1 MRNVCSVIPL
11 IIILCPLVCEAKKIP
26 LTVSSLVP
34 SAQGTV
40 ETGKDRNNNT
50 KVKIEIEHLAKPE
63 RLSPPK
69 SSYVVWVQERGA
81 EPVNE
86 GQLKVDNKLQGSF
99 ETVTPS
105 KNFEVFVTAE
115 DDPDVKAP
123 SGPEVARASVSP

>member
-26 LTVSSLVP
+26 LTVSSIVP

-50 KVKIEIEHLAKPE
+50 KVKIKIEHLAKPE

-69 SSYVVWVQERGA
+69 SSYVSSFLVERITDDTEVHNA
-81 EPVNE
+81 FD
-86 GQLKVDNKLQGSF
+86 KKLQGSF
-99 ETVTPS
+99 ETV
-105 KNFEVFVTAE
+105 
-115 DDPDVKAP
+115 
-123 SGPEVARASVSP
+123 